1 MKLSTRFSDAIH
13 ILAYLKIYQNT
24 KLSSEE
30 IAASVVTSPVVIR
43 RLMSKLKAAGLIK
56 TISGTPAPIL
66 TKSTDQITLL
76 DIYMAVEGDTELF
89 SIDRQTNPPDCIVGG
104 NIQQVLTQYYD
115 EVQAATQQKL
125 ESITLTQV
133 IDNIRNEQALKESGG
148 ELND

>member
-89 SIDRQTNPPDCIVGG
+89 SIDRQTNPDCIVGG

-133 IDNIRNEQALKESGG
+133 IDNIRNEQALKESG